1 MTWSVKILRAGTM
14 RLDGGGMFGV
24 VPKTMWERLS
34 PPDDQ
39 NRILL
44 QTNCLL
50 LEQSGTKVLVEAG
63 CGDKWSE
70 KERGIYAIENRTVV
84 HALQEQNVDP
94 SEIDHVV
101 ISHLHFDH
109 AGGLTRLNDGIPVSC
124 FPNAIVHVQNQEWK
138 DANENRAVM
147 TRTYLPNHLE
157 PVAAQVQTHTGCSS
171 VLEGLTVEPAPGHTW
186 GQQSIHV
193 DTADGRVVFPADVV
207 PTINHAPPAFVMAY
221 DIEPYTAMQTKV
233 NVLSRAAEEG
243 WTLALGHEPGPVLV
257 QAESNPERPERRRLI
272 PCP

>member
-1 MTWSVKILRAGTM
+1 M

-24 VPKTMWERLS
+24 VPKTMWEGLS

-84 HALQEQNVDP
+84 DALQELNVDP

-109 AGGLTRLNDGIPVSC
+109 AGGLTRLDNGNPVSC
-124 FPNAIVHVQNQEWK
+124 FANATLHVQHQEWK

-147 TRTYLPNHLE
+147 TRTYLPTHLE
-157 PVAAQVQTHTGCSS
+157 PVASQVQTHNGCAS

-186 GQQSIHV
+186 GQQSVHV
-193 DTADGRVVFPADVV
+193 DTADGQVVFPADVV

-233 NVLSRAAEEG
+233 SVLSRAAEEG

-257 QAESNPERPERRRLI
+257 RAESDPERPERRRLV